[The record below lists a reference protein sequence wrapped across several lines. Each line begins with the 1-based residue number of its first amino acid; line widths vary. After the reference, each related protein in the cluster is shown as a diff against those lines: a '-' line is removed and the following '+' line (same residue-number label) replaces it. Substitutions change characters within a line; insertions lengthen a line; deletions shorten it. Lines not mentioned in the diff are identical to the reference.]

1 MDCSPLG
8 SPIHGMFQARTLE
21 WVAISF
27 SRESSWPR
35 DWTQVSC
42 TVGRS
47 ISFLFAGKIKAPNFT
62 VSPNSGTG
70 FLGQH
75 KEEGISLLAET
86 ESEIHSVRYDSLWPH
101 GPYSPWYSPGQN
113 TGVGSLSLLQ
123 GIFPTQELNPG
134 RKLYSLSSQWEVL
147 IPSCRFSKFPE
158 SPPPILGPD

>member
-8 SPIHGMFQARTLE
+8 SSTHGMFQARILE

-42 TVGRS
+42 TVSRS
-47 ISFLFAGKIKAPNFT
+47 ISFLFSGKTKAPNFT
-62 VSPNSGTG
+62 VSPTSGTG

-75 KEEGISLLAET
+75 KEEGISLLVET

-101 GPYSPWYSPGQN
+101 GPYSSWYSPGQN

-134 RKLYSLSSQWEVL
+134 RKLYSISSQWEVF
-147 IPSCRFSKFPE
+147 IPSCRFSKFLE